1 MEQPNEFM
9 QALKSNFKHFIDII
23 AENQDAILAVPPT
36 GFFSAQGIA
45 VDEMMITEH
54 ILQLSF
60 DGKEITSLNGRT
72 FKLVSDKS
80 LRGVDDPAFQ
90 TMIISRDI
98 TYADSQRT
106 FKRWLI
112 NNCLDP
118 RHYKPEQ
125 AADSR
130 QAHRDDDFSTKDP
143 YQ

>member
-1 MEQPNEFM
+1 M

-36 GFFSAQGIA
+36 GFFSSRGVV

-80 LRGVDDPAFQ
+80 LRSLDDP
-90 TMIISRDI
+90 
-98 TYADSQRT
+98 
-106 FKRWLI
+106 
-112 NNCLDP
+112 
-118 RHYKPEQ
+118 
-125 AADSR
+125 
-130 QAHRDDDFSTKDP
+130 DF
-143 YQ
+143 